1 MEHTYKVTFTLLD
14 AASKPITFESGYAF
28 DVPPGNKQAVE
39 VTFLGDVQF
48 HSCEAT
54 VAVS

>member
-1 MEHTYKVTFTLLD
+1 MTSTLLD
-14 AASKPITFESGYAF
+14 AAGKPITFESGYAF

-39 VTFLGDVQF
+39 AIFLEDVQF